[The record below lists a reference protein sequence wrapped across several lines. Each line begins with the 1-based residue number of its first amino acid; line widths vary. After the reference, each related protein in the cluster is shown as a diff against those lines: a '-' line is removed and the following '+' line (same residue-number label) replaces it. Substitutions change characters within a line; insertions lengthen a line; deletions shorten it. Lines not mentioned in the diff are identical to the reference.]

1 MKKQKIIIASLFI
14 LVLVYVAGSY
24 LYKSHYSKNMDF
36 MAKENVEVF
45 IRPHSPIYG
54 NENAKT
60 YIIEFFDPACETCKD
75 FHPFVKNIM
84 KKHPNDLKLVLRY
97 APFHKDSYYVVAM
110 LEAARL
116 QGKYDETLNVL
127 FKYQDKW
134 ASHHSP
140 DIAKIWAFLPEA
152 GVDVEKIRD
161 DMKKPEIDALIRQD
175 MADVK
180 TLGVT
185 KTPQFFVNGK
195 PLLKFGYRELQELI
209 ESEL

>member
-1 MKKQKIIIASLFI
+1 MKKQTLILLSLAF
-14 LVLVYVAGSY
+14 LVFAYIGGSY
-24 LYKSHYSKNMDF
+24 FYKSYYTKNMDF
-36 MAKENVEVF
+36 MAKQNVEVF

-60 YIIEFFDPACETCKD
+60 YIIEFFDPACETCRD

-84 KKHPNDLKLVLRY
+84 KKYPNDLKLVLRY
-97 APFHKDSYYVVAM
+97 APFHKDSYYVVQM
-110 LEAARL
+110 LEASKL
-116 QGKYDETLNVL
+116 QGKYDETLAVL
-127 FKYQDKW
+127 FKYQSNW

-140 DIAKIWAFLPEA
+140 DIAKIWRFLPEA
-152 GVDVEKIRD
+152 DVDVEKLKE
-161 DMKKPEIDALIRQD
+161 DMKRPEIDALIRQD
-175 MADVK
+175 IADGK

-195 PLLKFGYRELQELI
+195 PLLKFGYKELQELI